1 MEGQIPLLW
10 YSITTGAL
18 LLGLLGVGWWAA
30 ARVRSARAEGAASR
44 EPELAALRSQHVQDE
59 ARLAELRGDIGSL
72 RDAER
77 RALVDLQGAAA
88 DRARLETRLG
98 ALLPLAGEL
107 DGVRGQHESLRGEH
121 LRLSAAL
128 AEARAQADAA
138 QALAAERQGA
148 LEQLGE
154 RMKAEFEALSGRILE
169 ERSRQFTE
177 SNQQQ
182 MGAMLGPLRE
192 QLEGFRR
199 AVTETWQRDQV
210 ERAGL
215 KHELAALKTL
225 NQRLGDEATALT
237 RALKGEQRV
246 QGRWG
251 EVLLER
257 LLEASG
263 LERGR
268 GFETQVSAEGESG
281 RLRPDAVV
289 HLPDARDLV
298 IDAKVSLVAWE
309 RWCSAADD
317 ASRAM
322 EMKAHVASLRAHV
335 AGLAERRYADLPGV
349 RSVDFVLM
357 FVPVEAAFVEAT
369 RADDEI
375 YLHALERNVV
385 IVSTSTLL
393 ATLRTIASVWRN
405 EDRNRN
411 ALEIAERAG
420 RLYDKFHG
428 LAEDLATLGKAIERV
443 QAAHAAARSK
453 LTDGRGNLVS
463 QVETLQRLGAK
474 ASKRLDRDL
483 RAEADAED
491 VAALPPST
499 PEPGGD

>member
-1 MEGQIPLLW
+1 MDGNPATLVLGVA
-10 YSITTGAL
+10 STVL
-18 LLGLLGVGWWAA
+18 LLALVGLAA
-30 ARVRSARAEGAASR
+30 WSVARVRAAREEGARSR
-44 EPELAALRSQHVQDE
+44 EPELAALRSQQAQHD
-59 ARLAELRGDIGSL
+59 ARQAELRADL
-72 RDAER
+72 AAVRDAER
-77 RALVDLQGAAA
+77 RALAELQAAA
-88 DRARLETRLG
+88 AERARLETRLG
-98 ALLPLAGEL
+98 ALQPLTADL
-107 DGVRGQHESLRGEH
+107 DALRAQHEALRADAV
-121 LRLSAAL
+121 RLQTAL
-128 AEARAQADAA
+128 AESRAQAEAA
-138 QALAAERQGA
+138 QSLALERQRA
-148 LEQLGE
+148 LDQVGE
-154 RMKAEFEALSGRILE
+154 RMKAEFEALSARILDE
-169 ERSRQFTE
+169 KSRKFTE
-177 SNQQQ
+177 ANQQQ
-182 MGAMLGPLRE
+182 MGAVLGPLRE
-192 QLEGFRR
+192 QLEGFRKV
-199 AVTETWQRDQV
+199 VTDTWQREQV
-210 ERAGL
+210 ERTGL
-215 KHELAALKTL
+215 KHELATLKTL

-263 LERGR
+263 LERGL

-289 HLPDARDLV
+289 HLPDERDLV

-309 RWCSAADD
+309 RWCAAADEP
-317 ASRAM
+317 SRTA

-335 AGLAERRYADLPGV
+335 AGLAERRYADLPGI

-357 FVPVEAAFVEAT
+357 FVPVEAAVVEAT

-428 LAEDLATLGKAIERV
+428 LAEDLATLGKAIERA
-443 QAAHAAARSK
+443 QAAHAAARNK
-453 LTDGRGNLVS
+453 LTEGRGNLVS

-491 VAALPPST
+491 VDALPSGT